1 MSEKL
6 IGEWTSEDSYPA
18 STLVLSADG
27 KATVAF
33 YSPVDNYET
42 YFSFEWEVASGSISV
57 KEENFAELDGEGGNP
72 LDEDSASYEFASLV
86 YADGTLTLTVNN
98 LLSASLGGEPE
109 ESLAFV
115 KVA

>member
-1 MSEKL
+1 M
-6 IGEWTSEDSYPA
+6 
-18 STLVLSADG
+18 
-27 KATVAF
+27 
-33 YSPVDNYET
+33 
-42 YFSFEWEVASGSISV
+42 
-57 KEENFAELDGEGGNP
+57 KEGTFAELDGEGGNP

-98 LLSASLGGEPE
+98 LYSAITGGEPE